1 MGQVKLG
8 QVRSGQV
15 RLKEERRVK
24 VMLTTG
30 RDKRRGR
37 GVEKG
42 GVAGWRG
49 EGGRLKQMEKEG
61 KEG

>member
-30 RDKRRGR
+30 RNKRRGR

-49 EGGRLKQMEKEG
+49 GKVRQVRLSRLG
-61 KEG
+61 

>member
-1 MGQVKLG
+1 
-8 QVRSGQV
+8 
-15 RLKEERRVK
+15 
-24 VMLTTG
+24 MLTTG

-49 EGGRLKQMEKEG
+49 EEGRLKQMEKES
-61 KEG
+61 K

>member
-1 MGQVKLG
+1 LGQVKLG

-49 EGGRLKQMEKEG
+49 GLKQMEKEG